1 MRAQPIIDLSDIDL
15 SARVADRDAIGEV
28 NPHRGLMAL
37 LDAIVWH
44 SDDYNEGIAIK
55 HTTEDEF
62 WVPGH
67 IPGYALMPG
76 VLMLEAAAQ
85 LSSFL
90 YYRRSR
96 MTWFAGFTRIE
107 DTVFRGQVRPGDDLF
122 LLARGLKY
130 NPKRFITH
138 VQGLVNDDVVF
149 EARITGMAFPNV
161 NAEMAA
167 DSTSQ
172 PA

>member
-1 MRAQPIIDLSDIDL
+1 MRPRPIINMDALDL
-15 SARVADRDAIGEV
+15 SASVADRNAIGEV
-28 NPHRGLMAL
+28 NPHRGLMAM
-37 LDAIVWH
+37 LDEIIWH
-44 SDDYNEGIAIK
+44 SEDYNEGIAVK
-55 HTTEDEF
+55 HVTNDEF

-76 VLMLEAAAQ
+76 VLMLEASAQ

-90 YYRRSR
+90 YYRRSK

-107 DTVFRGQVRPGDDLF
+107 DTVFRGQVRPGDSLY
-122 LLARGLKY
+122 LLAKGLKY
-130 NPKRFITH
+130 NVKRFVTH
-138 VQGLVNDDVVF
+138 VQGVVNDDIVF

-161 NAEMAA
+161 DAEVPTSS
-167 DSTSQ
+167 STQ